1 MRMKQISIYS
11 NKEYA
16 ESMQAN
22 SIIVISCGLH
32 ILASSAVWF
41 KANAKDVFGIDKSPL
56 FWWVSIGLIIE
67 YCYLNAWWKLSED
80 LGPWKAMVLLQIV
93 GSCVGIVWMSIF
105 YGFKFKFI
113 LSIALLVLA
122 ALVTRLD
129 I

>member
-1 MRMKQISIYS
+1 MPK
-11 NKEYA
+11 
-16 ESMQAN
+16 
-22 SIIVISCGLH
+22 VILVACSLH
-32 ILASSAVWF
+32 AMATSVVFF
-41 KANAKDVFGIDKSPL
+41 KANAKRLFEIDLHPIV
-56 FWWVSIGLIIE
+56 WWLITGWLLE
-67 YCYLNAWWKLSED
+67 SLYLNAWWKLSED